1 MALTCLQIIQS
12 ACKRIGILSP
22 NAAVTATDQQI
33 IQLVA
38 LAEEEGQELAT
49 RHDWQSLQT
58 EATFTTV
65 ATQVQASLSTI
76 APGFDYI
83 VNETIW
89 NRTLRRPVYGPRSQ
103 QDWQQAKASQINGPF
118 NSFRIIADK
127 INFYPNPVAGQL
139 CYFEFMSRAWVN
151 VLSGPGAGTTAET
164 WGSDADTTRIDGQ
177 LIVLG
182 VVWRWKAAK
191 GLDYAEDF
199 AKYERR
205 VADAMGRDA
214 GKPVLNMTGCSTY
227 DIQPVI
233 AVPRGSWG
241 I

>member
-49 RHDWQSLQT
+49 RYNWETLQT

-65 ATQVQASLSTI
+65 AAQVQTTLAAT

-83 VNETIW
+83 INDTIW
-89 NRTLRRPVYGPRSQ
+89 NRTLRRPVYGPKSQ
-103 QDWQQAKASQINGPF
+103 QDWQQDKANQINGPF
-118 NSFRIIADK
+118 NSFRIIADA
-127 INFYPNPVAGQL
+127 INFYPNPVAGQT
-139 CYFEFMSRAWVN
+139 CAFEYQSRNWVST
-151 VLSGPGAGTTAET
+151 SGGTSET
-164 WGSDADTTRIDGQ
+164 WTADSDTPRIDGQ

-182 VVWRWKAAK
+182 VIWRWKAAK
-191 GLDYAEDF
+191 GLDYAEDY

-205 VADAMGRDA
+205 VSDAMGRDA
-214 GKPVLNMTGCSTY
+214 GKATLNMSGGSWE
-227 DIQPVI
+227 IQPVVL
-233 AVPRGSWG
+233 VPRGSWG
-241 I
+241 N